1 MKPEYEKKLKE
12 IQQKRVNWK
21 REAEE
26 FLTRNDLI
34 IDKSIIIR
42 REPQVIK
49 ILCDKILNENTQNI
63 LKTQDLLKGLLLVSK
78 LEDKTDIDSK
88 NLTKLQ
94 ITASNSTTI
103 LNYTKF
109 FFEKI

>member
-1 MKPEYEKKLKE
+1 MKPEYEKKMKE
-12 IQQKRVNWK
+12 IHQKRVNWK
-21 REAEE
+21 RDAEE
-26 FLTRNDLI
+26 FLNRSNLI
-34 IDKSIIIR
+34 ISKSIIIR

-49 ILCDKILNENTQNI
+49 ILCDKIYFGDWQNF
-63 LKTQDLLKGLLLVSK
+63 LKIQDLLEGFLLMSK
-78 LEDKTDIDSK
+78 LEDKMEIFHK

-109 FFEKI
+109 CFEKT

>member
-1 MKPEYEKKLKE
+1 M
-12 IQQKRVNWK
+12 NWK

-26 FLTRNDLI
+26 FLIRNNLI
-34 IDKSIIIR
+34 ITNSILIR

-49 ILCDKILNENTQNI
+49 IFSDKIFNENTQNV
-63 LKTQDLLKGLLLVSK
+63 LKIQDLLKGFLLVSK
-78 LEDKTDIDSK
+78 LEDKTEIFHK

-94 ITASNSTTI
+94 ISASNSTTI

-109 FFEKI
+109 CFEKI

>member
-1 MKPEYEKKLKE
+1 MS
-12 IQQKRVNWK
+12 WK

-26 FLTRNDLI
+26 FLGRNNFI
-34 IDKSIIIR
+34 ITKSIIVI

-49 ILCDKILNENTQNI
+49 ILCDKIFNGDMQNV
-63 LKTQDLLKGLLLVSK
+63 LKIWELLKGFLVMSK
-78 LEDKTDIDSK
+78 LEEKTDIEIK

-94 ITASNSTTI
+94 IASSNSTTI

-109 FFEKI
+109 CF

>member
-1 MKPEYEKKLKE
+1 M
-12 IQQKRVNWK
+12 IQK

-26 FLTRNDLI
+26 FLIRNNLI
-34 IDKSIIIR
+34 ITNSIIII

-49 ILCDKILNENTQNI
+49 IFCDKIYNGDWQNV
-63 LKTQDLLKGLLLVSK
+63 LKIQDLLKGFLLMSK
-78 LEDKTDIDSK
+78 LEDKTEIFHK